1 MLMMPIGNIVI
12 TIMNHLVNVSLH
24 IWPSS
29 DDDDG
34 VDDND
39 DYEDDGED
47 EGDSDDHHGM
57 AWHGM
62 MRTRSHLV
70 NVSMHI

>member
-1 MLMMPIGNIVI
+1 MLMMTIGNNVI

-34 VDDND
+34 VDDID

-47 EGDSDDHHGM
+47 EGDSDDHVENEEP
-57 AWHGM
+57 
-62 MRTRSHLV
+62 LV
-70 NVSMHI
+70 NANLVLIS